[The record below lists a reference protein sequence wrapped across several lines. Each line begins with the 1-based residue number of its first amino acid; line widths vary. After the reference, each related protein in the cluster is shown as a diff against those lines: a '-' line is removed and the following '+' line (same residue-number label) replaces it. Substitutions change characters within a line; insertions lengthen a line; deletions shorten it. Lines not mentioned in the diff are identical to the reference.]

1 MNKYQQMKEKVR
13 NEAIEWQRDFENHN
27 YSYGKLSVFQN
38 YFETMGKR
46 YGLLRE
52 FRENAI
58 C

>member
-1 MNKYQQMKEKVR
+1 MSKYQQMKEKVR
-13 NEAIEWQRDFENHN
+13 SEAIKWQRDFGNHN
-27 YSYGKLSVFQN
+27 YSLGELIVFQN
-38 YFETMGKR
+38 YFETMGRR